1 MRVVFKAIAGAVFLL
16 ACGLFS
22 QLQMGASG
30 LTAQSTES
38 QHPQQIKYFSLQ
50 HLTRDEMNSADRELL
65 RARRKELIEEAQ
77 FYAYDISAGNW
88 TYDQTICPALPD
100 TLLLHYL
107 EKFPDGSESLFT
119 ALIPRR
125 EGRVRIVPVLYRNSS
140 PYIPA
145 VKNTRSFELFNS
157 LVPAAIAKK
166 DSNPEGQWLSLGV
179 CYAEV
184 VGGRPNV
191 PDQPS
196 LDAATIKAPVSTY
209 RFDAA
214 TRQRQIQFSDR
225 GAAKVYTIWTISL
238 NESGRVIGAV
248 NEDYATYVAHIVQPP
263 VPAGTITPAP
273 PPAAV
278 TPPAPQPPVR
288 VTPTP
293 PSPKP

>member
-1 MRVVFKAIAGAVFLL
+1 MRVVFRAVTGAVFLL

-22 QLQMGASG
+22 QSQMGAMGS
-30 LTAQSTES
+30 TTQATES
-38 QHPQQIKYFSLQ
+38 EHPQQIKYFSLQ
-50 HLTRDEMNSADRELL
+50 HLRPDEMNSADRELL
-65 RARRKELIEEAQ
+65 RARRKELVEEAQ

-88 TYDQTICPALPD
+88 TYDQTVCPALPD

-125 EGRVRIVPVLYRNSS
+125 QGRVRIVPVLYRNSS

-145 VKNTRSFELFNS
+145 VKNSRNFELFNS

-166 DSNPEGQWLSLGV
+166 DSSPEGQWLSLGT

-196 LDAATIKAPVSTY
+196 LDAATIKAPVATY
-209 RFDAA
+209 RFDAV
-214 TRQRQIQFSDR
+214 TQQRQIQFSDR

-238 NESGRVIGAV
+238 NESGRVVGAV
-248 NEDYATYVAHIVQPP
+248 SEDYATYVAHIVQPP

-278 TPPAPQPPVR
+278 TPLAPQPPVR

-293 PSPKP
+293 PSPQP